1 MLMLSLLVLQGC
13 AHRLP
18 AIVDTYCTD
27 YTPVI
32 QKPGD
37 EKAIKPAGSVVKKRI
52 LGNELKYE
60 DRCEKK
66 AGM

>member
-1 MLMLSLLVLQGC
+1 MLSLLALQGC
-13 AHRLP
+13 AHKNLP
-18 AIVDTYCTD
+18 MVVDTYCTD
-27 YTPVI
+27 YTPVV

-37 EKAIKPAGSVVKKRI
+37 ETIKAKPDVRKRI

-66 AGM
+66 VK

>member
-1 MLMLSLLVLQGC
+1 MPGC
-13 AHRLP
+13 ALFGRSLP
-18 AIVDTYCTD
+18 AVVDTYCTD
-27 YTPVI
+27 YTPVV

-37 EKAIKPAGSVVKKRI
+37 ELIKAKSEVKKRI

-66 AGM
+66 AK